1 MPEHRKIKIFG
12 ISSHV
17 LVWLLLFVFPFLLV
31 SGDET
36 DFNRVLRFTWT
47 SLVFSAIIFYI
58 NHLYL
63 IDRFLFK
70 KKAVLF
76 VAINLSLIAA
86 STWILY
92 EIKEFL
98 GQYLPLI
105 KDVPQGAV
113 VLPKPSA
120 KLTLYRDA
128 IAFFIPVAMSIALK
142 VTENWARMALE
153 KKEVEKE
160 NINAELQH
168 LKYQLQP
175 HFFFN
180 SLNTIYALT
189 EQSPK
194 LAQET
199 IHTLSKLMRYMLYES
214 DREKN
219 NLADEIEFMNQY
231 INLMKLRISS
241 QTKVQA
247 NLPAL
252 SDNYKIAP
260 LLFVSVIENAFKHG
274 VSGTSSSE
282 IFFSLSVENDLL
294 RFYAQNT
301 SCPKNQTDKSGS
313 GIGLAN
319 LRKRLELSYP
329 DKHKFETKINDNLYS
344 TLIEINLN

>member
-1 MPEHRKIKIFG
+1 MEHRNIKLFG
-12 ISSHV
+12 ISGHV
-17 LVWLLLFVFPFLLV
+17 LVWLSLLVFPFLLA
-31 SGDET
+31 SGDQT

-47 SLVFSAIIFYI
+47 PLIFSALIFYTNYLVF
-58 NHLYL
+58 
-63 IDRFLFK
+63 IDRFLFRK
-70 KKAVLF
+70 KLLLF
-76 VAINLSLIAA
+76 VVINLSFIAL
-86 STWILY
+86 STWLLY

-98 GQYLPLI
+98 RDFFPLV
-105 KDVPQGAV
+105 KDVPPGFI

-120 KLTLYRDA
+120 KLAIYRDA
-128 IAFFIPVAMSIALK
+128 LAFIIPIVVSIAMK
-142 VTENWARMALE
+142 TTENLAHIVSE
-153 KKEVEKE
+153 KQEKEKE
-160 NINAELQH
+160 NLNTELQH

-180 SLNTIYALT
+180 ALNTIYALT

-231 INLMKLRISS
+231 INLMKLRTSE
-241 QTKVQA
+241 QTRVHT

-252 SDNYKIAP
+252 GEHYKIAP

-274 VSGTSSSE
+274 VSAKNPSE
-282 IFFSLSVENDLL
+282 LFFSLSVENNLL

-301 SCPKNQTDKSGS
+301 NCPKNQTDKSGS

-329 DKHKFETKINDNLYS
+329 DKHKFETKVNGNLFS
-344 TLIEINLN
+344 ALIEINLN